1 MKEPPNENMK
11 TPTILAAIAGA
22 FLCAAQ
28 MPAADNGTGKIIV
41 YYSGLTLTMNPVID
55 VSIVR
60 PEGRQTVALH
70 AGRYCEFAV
79 APGPHTLIRSYLGNR
94 EPRSEYQEALAR
106 AYRKHGVRPSKPDR
120 RPLNLRLGSATG
132 LSKDFFRFDHPE

>member
-1 MKEPPNENMK
+1 MK
-11 TPTILAAIAGA
+11 TRAILAAIAGA
-22 FLCAAQ
+22 LLCAQ

-94 EPRSEYQEALAR
+94 EPIDVSVNAGETVYVECHVGFAHWDFEVSEDQTHA
-106 AYRKHGVRPSKPDR
+106 K
-120 RPLNLRLGSATG
+120 LRVSQLKAQN
-132 LSKDFFRFDHPE
+132 